1 MNSPPKARVA
11 VCIGAFEYGGQ
22 GTVVEQELI
31 HLQDRFD
38 ITLISEKI
46 SRRVPDRIAAIEL
59 SAWKLFPAT
68 NPALIALFR
77 RFDLVH
83 CHDSLGMMRAARAAG
98 KRFVVTSHGIAPIRL
113 RPTVR
118 SKVEGRITLAAYPG
132 LYRSAD
138 VVVAI
143 SGYVATWLKEFSG
156 VDAQIIP
163 HGVMSVM
170 PSSSSRPGDRKL
182 LYVGEISER
191 KGIADLIEGLQAS
204 PKDVTLDLVGRPSPP
219 SYWSESSRSKLSDR
233 IRFHGILE
241 PADLAG
247 AYASAFCTCS
257 ASFWEGFG
265 LPVLEGFSFGRPSIV
280 RAQGGML
287 EQVQLSGAGCSF
299 TEPAQI
305 PHCIEEVTEH
315 WEELSKRAKEFAR
328 LHTWRETF
336 RVYAD
341 LFQSLVRT

>member
-1 MNSPPKARVA
+1 LVTSPAKARVA

-38 ITLISEKI
+38 LTLISENI
-46 SRRVPDRIAAIEL
+46 RRPVPDGVEAIEL
-59 SAWKLFPAT
+59 SAWKPFPAT
-68 NPALIALFR
+68 NRALIALFR
-77 RFDLVH
+77 RFELVH
-83 CHDSLGMMRAARAAG
+83 CHDSLGMMLAARAAG
-98 KRFVVTSHGIAPIRL
+98 KRFVVTSHGIAPIRH

-118 SKVEGRITLAAYPG
+118 SKVEGRITLAAYPS

-143 SGYVATWLKEFSG
+143 SRYVATWIKEFSG

-163 HGVMSVM
+163 HGVTSVT
-170 PSSSSRPGDRKL
+170 PSGSRRPTDRKL

-204 PKDVTLDLVGRPSPP
+204 PKDVTLDLVGRASPP
-219 SYWSESSRSKLSDR
+219 SYWSQTRLSKLSDR
-233 IRFHGILE
+233 IRVHGILE
-241 PADLAG
+241 SADLAR
-247 AYASAFCTCS
+247 AYASAIATCS

-265 LPVLEGFSFGRPSIV
+265 LPVLEGFSFGRPAIV

-287 EQVQLSGAGCSF
+287 EQVEQSAAGCCF
-299 TEPAQI
+299 RTTNEIAA
-305 PHCIEEVTEH
+305 CIEVVTEK
-315 WEELSKRAKEFAR
+315 WEELSNRAIEFAST
-328 LHTWRETF
+328 HTWREAF
-336 RVYAD
+336 RIYGD
-341 LFQSLVRT
+341 LFQSLV

>member
-1 MNSPPKARVA
+1 VISPAKARVA

-31 HLQDRFD
+31 NLQDQFD

-46 SRRVPDRIAAIEL
+46 RRPVPDGVAAIEL
-59 SAWKLFPAT
+59 SAWKPFPAT
-68 NPALIALFR
+68 NPALIALLR
-77 RFDLVH
+77 RFDVVH
-83 CHDSLGMMRAARAAG
+83 CHDSLGMMRAARAAR

-113 RPTVR
+113 RPNVR
-118 SKVEGRITLAAYPG
+118 SKVEGRITLAIYPR

-143 SGYVATWLKEFSG
+143 SSYVATWLKEFSG

-163 HGVMSVM
+163 HGVTSVM
-170 PSSSSRPGDRKL
+170 PSSSSRPSDRKL
-182 LYVGEISER
+182 LYVGEISGR

-219 SYWSESSRSKLSDR
+219 SYWSETSRSKLSDR

-241 PADLAG
+241 PDDLAG

-280 RAQGGML
+280 RGQGGML
-287 EQVQLSGAGCSF
+287 EQVEQSGAGCCF
-299 TEPAQI
+299 QTPNEIAA
-305 PHCIEEVTEH
+305 CIEVVTEN
-315 WEELSKRAKEFAR
+315 WEEFSNRAREFASI
-328 LHTWRETF
+328 HTWRATF
-336 RVYAD
+336 RAYGN
-341 LFQSLVRT
+341 LFQSLV